1 MNDKQAQIDLLKT
14 EKNKDKKLLD
24 NNNSEINKLKEENK
38 NLKIALGENREDI
51 DQLNKKQQNIMIIF
65 FKKWQLIILI
75 ENIELI
81 LVII

>member
-24 NNNSEINKLKEENK
+24 NNNSEIKKLKEENK

-51 DQLNKKQQNIMIIF
+51 DQLNKKTSKYNDYFFQKMTINYFKILFTIF
-65 FKKWQLIILI
+65 
-75 ENIELI
+75 N
-81 LVII
+81 